1 MSKIE
6 LQKIELQKQLAG
18 LRDVREQIIAASTAK
33 KLERVDSESA
43 RLRAELAEAERIEN
57 SAKHSIP
64 PSAEENDAWTQIRRL
79 SDEEASIL
87 RHKMVPE
94 RYVRADALS
103 FFAGDLKQRRAD
115 LEANKASL
123 KPNQWQGPRAAA
135 TFDELQAAE
144 HRWAAVTMPICVAG
158 QRLFAIRE
166 EKQKLSE
173 QRDALRLEREEKA
186 LAGVR

>member
-1 MSKIE
+1 MVSKQMEALRQSLKSKIE
-6 LQKIELQKQLAG
+6 ERAPIIKQ
-18 LRDVREQIIAASTAK
+18 STAALLEQNEK
-33 KLERVDSESA
+33 EQAELREMIASLERV
-43 RLRAELAEAERIEN
+43 EN
-57 SAKHSIP
+57 STKHSIP

-94 RYVRADALS
+94 RYVRADALEY
-103 FFAGDLKQRRAD
+103 FAGDLKKRRAD